1 MLERLQQLVADAS
14 QLNSKLVVVVSN
26 SRSGKTALL
35 TAFAQSQD
43 LQVINVGSDLSKNL
57 VPITS
62 SQRSSDVMGTLR
74 DLISDHRKR
83 GEVVLDNIEV
93 MFDAELRMSPFDAL
107 KRLAHA
113 VTVIVA
119 WPGNFRDGR
128 LHYAKPGHP
137 EHCDVGID
145 GAIVLELN

>member
-26 SRSGKTALL
+26 SGSGKTAIL
-35 TAFAQSQD
+35 TAFAQSRD
-43 LQVINVGSDLSKNL
+43 LQVINVGRDLSKNL

-62 SQRSSDVMGTLR
+62 SQRSSGVMGTLQ